1 MKLKRVLKLIPIFL
15 LIINIGCEKK
25 DDNNKL
31 AGTMRNNLAVPENA
45 LFKATEILGDEVKHA
60 FYGNF
65 DGDELNELAVGLEI
79 NDNENWGIK
88 FSLLKENDK
97 KFNEVFYTKLLDGS
111 FRESMTQKIK
121 FPSFPY
127 ELIYYNS
134 RDYFLGSGGGEVFSY
149 IIDFNKKEIYYAHLV
164 SETRKGVSLF
174 LSENIKEGDIKN
186 FFLNL
191 FKKDFP
197 KFSLIDKDITLD

>member
-1 MKLKRVLKLIPIFL
+1 MKNNIKLIPLILILIF
-15 LIINIGCEKK
+15 NGCEKK
-25 DDNNKL
+25 NDNNEL
-31 AGTMRNNLAVPENA
+31 AGTMRNNLSVPENA
-45 LFKATEILGDEVKHA
+45 LIKATEILGDNVKHA

-65 DGDELNELAVGLEI
+65 DGDETNELAVGLEI

-97 KFNEVFYTKLLDGS
+97 NFNEVFNTKLLDGS

-149 IIDFNKKEIYYAHLV
+149 IIDFNKKEIYYAHLI

-174 LSENIKEGDIKN
+174 LSPNIEDGDIKN
-186 FFLNL
+186 FFINL

-197 KFSLIDKDITLD
+197 KFSLIEKDITLD

>member
-1 MKLKRVLKLIPIFL
+1 MKNILKIFTILL
-15 LIINIGCEKK
+15 LIIFIACEKK
-25 DDNNKL
+25 NENNEL
-31 AGTMRNNLAVPENA
+31 AGTMRNNLSIPENA
-45 LFKATEILGDEVKHA
+45 LIKATDILGNNTKHA

-65 DGDELNELAVGLEI
+65 DNDEIYELAAGLEI

-88 FSLLKENDK
+88 FSLLKENNK
-97 KFNEVFYTKLLDGS
+97 KFTEVYNTKILEGS
-111 FRESMTQKIK
+111 FRESMIEKIK

-164 SETRKGVSLF
+164 SESRKGVSLF
-174 LSENIKEGDIKN
+174 LSANIEDGDIKN
-186 FFLNL
+186 FFMNL

-197 KFSLIDKDITLD
+197 KFSLVDKDISLD